1 MHGHR
6 RGSAASPTP
15 SPRPR
20 PHRSPSPSSSGP
32 SPLRGGGGRQEPPPL
47 ERQGAA
53 RRGEKAGAGPPQ
65 HPRQEPPQGL
75 ALPRPAGCRP
85 PLLRPAAGPWRL
97 APHGQRP
104 TTANGQRRGGAGAS
118 GEARPPRPPPLGAAG
133 GAGLRRDGP
142 RRLPIGPA
150 GSDRSAGRGRGKRQ
164 RAAAG
169 PRGSAALVGGSA
181 ALAPLG
187 RSSPPPAV
195 RARRQ
200 VGAAAPSDWS
210 PGAARRPRRRLVPGP
225 LHGPVCP
232 GPGVRGGEGR
242 GGQGAPGRRGERGGD
257 PGLRNFSPR
266 SPVAARG
273 AGWARRAPGGG
284 WGRAAG
290 RGQRACPGEEACS
303 APAYRHRSL
312 PPAPAAAAGA
322 APGASAGGKAGS
334 PAPAAAAEGTA
345 GGREETKG
353 HRRSPGRGGGRGW
366 VPPRA
371 LSPLGRAPVGQKGG
385 GGGAVRGGRRPACPG
400 LSADPLTAAR
410 GGKTAAGT
418 PLPSWRGLRGGIG
431 AGHSGLSSEARR
443 ALPNVAARLL

>member
-242 GGQGAPGRRGERGGD
+242 AGR
-257 PGLRNFSPR
+257 PR
-266 SPVAARG
+266 PPRG
-273 AGWARRAPGGG
+273 AGWGSRAQKLLSPLARCGEGSGMGAQGS
-284 WGRAAG
+284 GRRLGPG
-290 RGQRACPGEEACS
+290 RG
-303 APAYRHRSL
+303 
-312 PPAPAAAAGA
+312 AGA
-322 APGASAGGKAGS
+322 ASLPWGGGVLRSRLPTPVPSAG
-334 PAPAAAAEGTA
+334 A
-345 GGREETKG
+345 GGGGRCSPRSLGGGKG
-353 HRRSPGRGGGRGW
+353 RQPSPGRGCGGNGGREGGNQGTPSVSGEGW
-366 VPPRA
+366 RPGLGPPARALAVRPRA
-371 LSPLGRAPVGQKGG
+371 GRAERRRRRSREG
-385 GGGAVRGGRRPACPG
+385 RPAACLPG
-400 LSADPLTAAR
+400 SLCRPPHR
-410 GGKTAAGT
+410 GPGGKDRSRDASAVVEG
-418 PLPSWRGLRGGIG
+418 LARRDRCRSQRSFLRGSKG
-431 AGHSGLSSEARR
+431 AA
-443 ALPNVAARLL
+443 